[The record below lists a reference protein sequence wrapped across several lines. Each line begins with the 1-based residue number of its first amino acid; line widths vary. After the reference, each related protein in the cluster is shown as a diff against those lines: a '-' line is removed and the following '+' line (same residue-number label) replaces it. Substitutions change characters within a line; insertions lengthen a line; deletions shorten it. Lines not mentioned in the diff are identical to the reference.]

1 MNLQDARVL
10 VTGGHGFLGRHVVG
24 ALRARGV
31 DPITFRSAECDLR
44 DWQQTRAFFE
54 QTQPDVVIHIAWTGG
69 GIGYMR
75 SHPGSIARDNTL
87 MACHVFEA
95 SRMFSVQKVVGIGS
109 VCSYPKYTE
118 VPFKEEDLWLGYPEE
133 TNAPYGISKKMMLV
147 LTQSFADEFGL
158 NGVHLL
164 MVNMYGPWDN
174 FDLQSSHVIPA
185 MMRKFLAAK
194 ERGDTEVT
202 LWGDGSPTREFI
214 YVTDAAEAVVLA
226 AERYDSPDPVNIGSA
241 TEASIALLA
250 TKIQALVGFEGN
262 IVWDTT
268 KPNGQPRRKLD
279 VSKAAERFGFEA
291 QMPLEQGLRQTYQ
304 WYLDEGRSTWEG

>member
-1 MNLQDARVL
+1 ME
-10 VTGGHGFLGRHVVG
+10 
-24 ALRARGV
+24 ALRDRGAE
-31 DPITFRSAECDLR
+31 PYTFRSADTDLR
-44 DWQQTRAFFE
+44 DWKQTEALF
-54 QTQPDVVIHIAWTGG
+54 QHIQPDVIIHTAWTGG

-95 SRMFSVQKVVGIGS
+95 ARKFGVIKVVGIGS

-118 VPFKEEDLWLGYPEE
+118 VPFREEDLWLGYPEE

-147 LTQSFADEFGL
+147 LTQSFAEEFGL
-158 NGVHLL
+158 DGVHLL

-174 FDLQSSHVIPA
+174 FDLASSHVIPA
-185 MMRKFLAAK
+185 MIRKFLAAK
-194 ERGDTEVT
+194 ERGDSKVT

-214 YVTDAAEAVVLA
+214 YVSDAAEAVVLA
-226 AERYDSPDPVNIGSA
+226 TERYDSSEPVNIGSA
-241 TEASIALLA
+241 TEASIRDLA
-250 TKIQALVGFEGN
+250 ARIQELVGYRGE

-279 VSKAAERFGFEA
+279 VSKARDRFGFEA
-291 QMPLEQGLRQTYQ
+291 QTQ
-304 WYLDEGRSTWEG
+304 LDEGLERTYRWYLEEGRALWER